1 MKNILANLKK
11 SKGKVGFYYK
21 NLITKEE
28 ISFNENETFMAASV
42 IKLPILAAV
51 FSEVAKGHAN
61 LSDLITVKNNDKVPG
76 CGALYSFTDEPTVD
90 IQTLCK
96 LMITIRK
103 VHRYGT

>member
-51 FSEVAKGHAN
+51 FSEVAKINPIAR
-61 LSDLITVKNNDKVPG
+61 
-76 CGALYSFTDEPTVD
+76 LYLVGS
-90 IQTLCK
+90 CK
-96 LMITIRK
+96 RPC
-103 VHRYGT
+103 